1 LSPGCFSL
9 VLNEVKVTSTQSVD
23 TKKPFA
29 DSKDTST
36 QAFKRHWTKFGWSI
50 SHFIDALLGRRVSSV
65 HLTEAKEQFRS
76 LDAIIR
82 FHEEIIN
89 EGELMSEPEKARVIQ
104 SYRLEL
110 EDAEQLLTRDQQNL
124 NDLWRILTRVRN
136 LIMENIFDNY
146 GLGQQLYYC
155 REEAFRLDVAQDP
168 VVSDM
173 LQKLAEATDETNT
186 FPSRIKR
193 QVRALNERFNTI
205 RTNRI
210 FDQHIKMRR

>member
-1 LSPGCFSL
+1 MF
-9 VLNEVKVTSTQSVD
+9 TQSID
-23 TKKPFA
+23 TKKSFTN
-29 DSKDTST
+29 SKDTST
-36 QAFKRHWTKFGWSI
+36 EAFKRYWTKFGWLTR
-50 SHFIDALLGRRVSSV
+50 HFFDALLGRRVSSI

-89 EGELMSEPEKARVIQ
+89 EGEIISEPEKVRVIQ
-104 SYRLEL
+104 SCRLEL
-110 EDAEQLLTRDQQNL
+110 EDAEQLFTHDQQNL

-146 GLGQQLYYC
+146 SLGQQLDYC
-155 REEAFRLDVAQDP
+155 REEAFQLGVVQDP

-173 LQKLAEATDETNT
+173 LQKLAEATDDANT
-186 FPSRIKR
+186 FPNEIKR

-210 FDQHIKMRR
+210 FAQHIKMRR